1 MWLEHTFRDLEHQGW
16 LTKAAAYRDSFGKIT
31 EQAIAPILDTFGEL
45 SDKRLLDVACGTGEL
60 TAAALQRGARAEGVD
75 FAATMVGKA
84 REKYPAARFN
94 EGDAEHLPYD
104 NSTFDTVVCAFG
116 LLHLQDPERAI
127 AEGRRVLKPGG
138 RYTFTV
144 WGNVDQGGDFFKLVM
159 GAITRHGT
167 LDVPLPPA
175 PPIFR
180 FADFQECNRALT
192 AAGFNAPSVRILQL
206 QWRTK
211 KPQDILDLIYKSIV
225 RTPMILQA
233 QAEDARER
241 IHRAI
246 VEGAE
251 SYRKD
256 DVIELRF
263 PAVLATA
270 TSG

>member
-1 MWLEHTFRDLEHQGW
+1 
-16 LTKAAAYRDSFGKIT
+16 
-31 EQAIAPILDTFGEL
+31 
-45 SDKRLLDVACGTGEL
+45 
-60 TAAALQRGARAEGVD
+60 
-75 FAATMVGKA
+75 
-84 REKYPAARFN
+84 
-94 EGDAEHLPYD
+94 
-104 NSTFDTVVCAFG
+104 
-116 LLHLQDPERAI
+116 
-127 AEGRRVLKPGG
+127 
-138 RYTFTV
+138 
-144 WGNVDQGGDFFKLVM
+144 M
-159 GAITRHGT
+159 GAIMRHGS

-180 FADFQECNRALT
+180 FSDFAECNRALI

-211 KPQDILDLIYKSIV
+211 NPHDILDLIYKSIV

-233 QAEDARER
+233 QAADAQER

-246 VEGAE
+246 VEDAE
-251 SYRKD
+251 NYRKD

>member
-1 MWLEHTFRDLEHQGW
+1 MSEHTFRELEHQGW

-31 EQAIAPILDTFGEL
+31 EQAIAPILDTFGDL
-45 SDKRLLDVACGTGEL
+45 SGKRLLDVACGTGEL
-60 TAAALQRGARAEGVD
+60 TVAASQRGASAEGID

-84 REKYPAARFN
+84 REKYPDSRFM
-94 EGDAEHLPYD
+94 EGDAEHLAYD
-104 NSTFDTVVCAFG
+104 DSIFDAVVCAFG
-116 LLHLQDPERAI
+116 LLHLQDADRAI
-127 AEGRRVLKPGG
+127 AEARRVLKAGG

-144 WGNVDQGGDFFKLVM
+144 WGHADQGGDFFKLVM
-159 GAITRHGT
+159 GAITQHGT

-180 FADFQECNRALT
+180 FSDFAECKRALT
-192 AAGFNAPSVRILQL
+192 AAGFTAPSVCILQL

-211 KPQDILDLIYKSIV
+211 SPQDILDLIYKSVV

-233 QAEDARER
+233 QTADARER

>member
-1 MWLEHTFRDLEHQGW
+1 MSEQTFRALEHQGW
-16 LTKAAAYRDSFGKIT
+16 VSKAAAYRDSFGKIT

-45 SDKRLLDVACGTGEL
+45 SGKRLLDIACGTGEL
-60 TAAALQRGARAEGVD
+60 TVAALQRGASAEGVD

-84 REKYPAARFN
+84 REKYPDGRFI

-104 NSTFDTVVCAFG
+104 DSTFAAVVCSFG
-116 LLHLQDPERAI
+116 LLHLQDPDRAI
-127 AEGRRVLKPGG
+127 AEARRVLKAGG
-138 RYTFTV
+138 RYTLTV
-144 WGNVDQGGDFFKLVM
+144 WGDADQGGDFFKLVM

-192 AAGFNAPSVRILQL
+192 AAGFIAPAVRILHL
-206 QWRTK
+206 QWK
-211 KPQDILDLIYKSIV
+211 ASNPQDVLDLIYKSIV

-233 QAEDARER
+233 QSQDARDR
-241 IHRAI
+241 IERAI

-251 SYRKD
+251 SYRKNGA
-256 DVIELRF
+256 IELRF
-263 PAVLATA
+263 PAVMATA
-270 TSG
+270 LAG